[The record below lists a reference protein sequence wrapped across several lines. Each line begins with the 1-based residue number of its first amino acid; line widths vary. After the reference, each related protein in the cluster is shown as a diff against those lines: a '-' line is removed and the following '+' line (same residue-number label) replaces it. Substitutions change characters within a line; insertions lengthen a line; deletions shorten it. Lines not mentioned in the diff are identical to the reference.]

1 MINPLNI
8 AATSAVVL
16 VVAVAGDRWSRNR
29 RMRGSKLPPG
39 PAGLPLLGNIFDFPT
54 TEESLAYKAMSR
66 KYESDIVQ
74 LTILGM
80 SVIVLHDMKS
90 VRDLMESRSSLYS
103 DRPHSVMICELM
115 GWGNNVVFS
124 SYGDFWR
131 ASRKVMHQEFK
142 PLAVHNFHPGQIK
155 AVRQLLRRLLDS
167 PDLWLEHLKQQI
179 AGATLD
185 TIYGIDM
192 APKND
197 PYIDVLESAID
208 GVTTAAKPGAFLV
221 DAISWLKYIPA
232 WVPGADF
239 QRKAIIWKEYRASSA
254 LSTYNACKQDIVEG
268 SEKSSYC
275 SRLLAGLDPSRDNS
289 AEELI
294 IRETAAALY
303 GAGVDTVVSVLGT
316 FFLAMVMHPEVQ
328 AKAQAEIDA
337 VVGPGRLPTFGE
349 EDSLP
354 YLSAVVKECLRWQN
368 ALPLGVPHRLMADD
382 HYNGYF
388 LSAGSIVVVN
398 TWAILHDENTY
409 PDPFSFKPERFM
421 KDGQLDPTVQDP
433 ALVAFGY
440 GRRICPGRH
449 LAIGN
454 LWLTFASVLT
464 SFNIAKAVDAD
475 GRQITPSGRY
485 LQSLTSHVEPFKCAI
500 TPRSESVK
508 DMILSLADEAM

>member
-1 MINPLNI
+1 
-8 AATSAVVL
+8 
-16 VVAVAGDRWSRNR
+16 
-29 RMRGSKLPPG
+29 MRGSKLPPG
-39 PAGLPLLGNIFDFPT
+39 PPGLPLLGNIFDFPKI
-54 TEESLAYKAMSR
+54 EEWLVYKAMSR
-66 KYESDIVQ
+66 KYESDIIQ
-74 LTILGM
+74 LRILGT

-103 DRPHSVMICELM
+103 DSCRM
-115 GWGNNVVFS
+115 GWCNNVVFLP
-124 SYGDFWR
+124 YGDFWR
-131 ASRKVMHQEFK
+131 ASRRIMHQECK

-155 AVRQLLRRLLDS
+155 ATRQLLRRLLDS
-167 PDLWLEHLKQQI
+167 PDLWLEHLKQQVPFTARI
-179 AGATLD
+179 QTAGATLD
-185 TIYGIDM
+185 TVYGIDI

-197 PYIDVLESAID
+197 PYIDVIESALD
-208 GVTTAAKPGAFLV
+208 GVVTAAMPGAFLV
-221 DAISWLKYIPA
+221 DIVSWLKYIPA

-239 QRKAIIWKEYRASSA
+239 QRKANRWKKYQIDSVHD
-254 LSTYNACKQDIVEG
+254 TYNACKQDLAEG
-268 SEKSSYC
+268 STKSSYC
-275 SRLLAGLDPSRDNS
+275 SRLLAGLDPGRDNS

-294 IRETAAALY
+294 IRETAAVVY
-303 GAGVDTVVSVLGT
+303 GAGVETTVSVLGT

-337 VVGPGRLPTFGE
+337 VMGPGRLPTFGD

-368 ALPLGVPHRLMADD
+368 VLPLGVAHRLMADD

-388 LSAGSIVVVN
+388 LSAGSIVIVN

-421 KDGQLDPTVQDP
+421 KEGKLDPTVQDP
-433 ALVAFGY
+433 ALAAFGY

-449 LAIGN
+449 MAIGN
-454 LWLTFASVLT
+454 VWFTLASVLT
-464 SFNIAKAVDAD
+464 AFNIAKAVDAD

-485 LQSLTSHVEPFKCAI
+485 ITSLTSHVEPFKCAI

-508 DMILSLADEAM
+508 GMILSMANEAM